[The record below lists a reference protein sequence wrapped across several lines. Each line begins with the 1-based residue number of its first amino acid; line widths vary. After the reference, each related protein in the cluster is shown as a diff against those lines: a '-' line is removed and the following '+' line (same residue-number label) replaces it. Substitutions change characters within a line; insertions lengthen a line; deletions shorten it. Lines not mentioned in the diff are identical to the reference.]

1 MEEVLLHPD
10 QCHQLVVGQNQG
22 ENQVLQN
29 QYIMLSCVKILKV
42 YHDLTFHSKFY
53 EISVLYKS
61 YYMNLNVASCIKDN
75 TNTKHLLSI
84 NKSIL
89 S

>member
-29 QYIMLSCVKILKV
+29 QYIMLSCVKILK
-42 YHDLTFHSKFY
+42 LIMT
-53 EISVLYKS
+53 
-61 YYMNLNVASCIKDN
+61 
-75 TNTKHLLSI
+75 
-84 NKSIL
+84 
-89 S
+89 

>member
-29 QYIMLSCVKILKV
+29 QYIYICKNLKV

-61 YYMNLNVASCIKDN
+61 YYMNLNVVIMHKR
-75 TNTKHLLSI
+75 
-84 NKSIL
+84 
-89 S
+89 

>member
-42 YHDLTFHSKFY
+42 YQNSMKYLCF
-53 EISVLYKS
+53 
-61 YYMNLNVASCIKDN
+61 
-75 TNTKHLLSI
+75 TKVTT
-84 NKSIL
+84 
-89 S
+89 

>member
-29 QYIMLSCVKILKV
+29 QQAMLCENCYVNYK
-42 YHDLTFHSKFY
+42 DLTFHSKYY

-61 YYMNLNVASCIKDN
+61 YYINLNVVIMHKR
-75 TNTKHLLSI
+75 
-84 NKSIL
+84 
-89 S
+89 

>member
-22 ENQVLQN
+22 KNQVLQN

-61 YYMNLNVASCIKDN
+61 YYMYL
-75 TNTKHLLSI
+75 TEHLLSI

>member
-61 YYMNLNVASCIKDN
+61 YYMNLNVVIMQITSTLNTFCLLIKVFFPR
-75 TNTKHLLSI
+75 
-84 NKSIL
+84 
-89 S
+89 